1 MLDGQ
6 PLGEYLELSR
16 AEARRL
22 YMNTPSRRM
31 PHGAGAVPCMKG
43 ASAHAARTTRP
54 VGMMALTANQ
64 LRILEALQRLRIART
79 EGDLHEELVCTR
91 RMDYLLDLEP
101 K

>member
-1 MLDGQ
+1 MVNRWASTQSWTAAVFL
-6 PLGEYLELSR
+6 LISR
-16 AEARRL
+16 
-22 YMNTPSRRM
+22 
-31 PHGAGAVPCMKG
+31 
-43 ASAHAARTTRP
+43 SAHTAVRTTYS
-54 VGMMALTANQ
+54 VSGTTVLTANQ

>member
-1 MLDGQ
+1 
-6 PLGEYLELSR
+6 
-16 AEARRL
+16 
-22 YMNTPSRRM
+22 
-31 PHGAGAVPCMKG
+31 MKG
-43 ASAHAARTTRP
+43 ASAHVARTTRP